1 MAVKA
6 RVKDSLARAKA
17 KVKAA
22 TAKTREAT
30 AKAREAGTKA
40 GAETA
45 TRVRK
50 ARAAVNAAPAKV
62 KATPARVRQAKADHE
77 ERHRPSGFAFALADS
92 VAMLNPGHWDALTA
106 GASVYLSR
114 RYLAILESARPENLR
129 PHVALVYRGAKP
141 VAAVAAQS
149 VDLRGDDLPKPTA
162 SKALRNALAKVKD
175 RILVCGNLLSWG
187 PHGVAFAPDEDPA
200 DLWPGVAEALYRMRR
215 ADKLLGETGLVWVKD
230 LTPEV
235 DAAAGALRRFSYK
248 PFDTEPNMVLAIPAH
263 WASFEDYLK
272 DLRGGYRSG
281 VKKVR
286 KDFEAG
292 GFTLERLDAKGV
304 AREAAT
310 LHALYHQVHDGQKFR
325 LASLHP
331 DFIPR
336 LAEAFGDAFRT
347 HLARNAEGEAVGFIT
362 TLKDQDGAVGYY
374 IGFDKATAASGAP
387 IYLRLL
393 QQTIEDAILLGAA
406 WLSLGRTAL
415 QPKAQLGAQ
424 PVPIRCHLRH
434 RIPALNAVVRT
445 CLNLMPEPD
454 QAPERNAFK

>member
-1 MAVKA
+1 MAVKD
-6 RVKDSLARAKA
+6 RVKASLQK
-17 KVKAA
+17 
-22 TAKTREAT
+22 AT
-30 AKAREAGTKA
+30 AKAKATAGSVREATSRAGT
-40 GAETA
+40 ETA
-45 TRVRK
+45 TSARK

-62 KATPARVRQAKADHE
+62 KATPARIRQARAAHV
-77 ERHRPSGFAFALADS
+77 ERHRPSGFTFALADS
-92 VAMLNPGHWDALTA
+92 VAMLNPEHWDALTA

-114 RYLAILESARPENLR
+114 TYLQVLESARPENLR
-129 PHVALVYRGAKP
+129 PHVALVYRDGRP
-141 VAAVAAQS
+141 VAAVSAQS

-162 SKALRNALAKVKD
+162 AKALRSALGTVKD

-187 PHGVAFAPDEDPA
+187 PHGVAFAAGEDPEA
-200 DLWPGVAEALYRMRR
+200 LWPGVAEALYRMRR

-235 DAAAGALRRFSYK
+235 EATAGALRRFSYQA
-248 PFDTEPNMVLAIPAH
+248 FDTEPNMVLTIPPT

-272 DLRGGYRSG
+272 DLRGGYRNS

-286 KDFEAG
+286 KDFDEAG
-292 GFTLERLDAKGV
+292 YTLERLDAEGV
-304 AREAAT
+304 AKEAAT
-310 LHALYHQVHDGQKFR
+310 IHALYHQVHDGQKFR

-336 LAEAFGDAFRT
+336 LAAELGDGFRT
-347 HLARNAEGEAVGFIT
+347 HLARDGAGKAVGFIT

-374 IGFDKATAASGAP
+374 IGFDKAAAASGAP

-393 QQTIEDAILLGAA
+393 QQTIEDAIALKAA

-415 QPKAQLGAQ
+415 QPKAQLGARA
-424 PVPIRCHLRH
+424 VPIRCHLRH
-434 RIPALNAVVRT
+434 RLPAMNAVVRA